1 MSSAYLCKYA
11 AVVRGLW
18 LTSVIGLICGHLHL
32 DDNQKIREVGR
43 GEGEVEAGLPS
54 STGVIIKEYDTL
66 PGQRLDETEQ
76 ATLHTTARKYALIYI
91 ITQLNISSSPP
102 LPPHLILPSCAYLV
116 LQGHFVLIRDH
127 EALRFSR
134 TDALVSYVIE

>member
-32 DDNQKIREVGR
+32 DDNKKIREVGR

-54 STGVIIKEYDTL
+54 STGVIIKVYDTL
-66 PGQRLDETEQ
+66 PGQRLDVTEQ
-76 ATLHTTARKYALIYI
+76 DTLHNTARKYA
-91 ITQLNISSSPP
+91 
-102 LPPHLILPSCAYLV
+102 
-116 LQGHFVLIRDH
+116 
-127 EALRFSR
+127 
-134 TDALVSYVIE
+134 

>member
-1 MSSAYLCKYA
+1 MVC
-11 AVVRGLW
+11 G

-32 DDNQKIREVGR
+32 DDNQKIKEVRR

-91 ITQLNISSSPP
+91 ITQLNISFSSSPSSSHP
-102 LPPHLILPSCAYLV
+102 
-116 LQGHFVLIRDH
+116 
-127 EALRFSR
+127 ALLCIPCIAGSLCFD
-134 TDALVSYVIE
+134 T